1 VTPKYRRILLKLSG
15 ETLGGLQGAG
25 FDYEAIRQIAE
36 SVIAIHKQG
45 VEIGVVVGGGNIFRG
60 EILGGARWSRRR
72 GSHGDAGDGDQQ
84 PLSSGDD

>member
-1 VTPKYRRILLKLSG
+1 MTPKYRRILLKLSG

-45 VEIGVVVGGGNIFRG
+45 VEIGVVVGSEM
-60 EILGGARWSRRR
+60 EIGDSNDLRRE
-72 GSHGDAGDGDQQ
+72 
-84 PLSSGDD
+84 